1 MAKRLSAMDQV
12 WVTQEMK
19 AKAERYPTCGY
30 RKIAAMLRLDG
41 WAVTETQVK
50 RLWRLAGMKA
60 QL

>member
-1 MAKRLSAMDQV
+1 MAKRLNEMALV
-12 WVTQEMK
+12 RVAQEMK

-41 WAVTETQVK
+41 WAVTDAQVR
-50 RLWRLAGMKA
+50 RLWWLAGMRA